1 MLWPRFPRSK
11 GAISQLKRHS
21 RIFCSLC
28 SFCYQ
33 NQFSSE
39 ILSSF
44 DFGEDIPAPSY
55 SSDQPFSV
63 SFLGASS
70 FSHFLY
76 QGNQLAIPSQPHPA
90 HNYVL
95 FDIFSILK
103 EFEFIMDSLKMG
115 DATRKKKEF
124 RHFLID

>member
-1 MLWPRFPRSK
+1 MLLPSFPPSK
-11 GAISQLKRHS
+11 GAISQLKRPS

-44 DFGEDIPAPSY
+44 DFGEDVPAPSY
-55 SSDQPFSV
+55 SSDQFFSV
-63 SFLGASS
+63 SFPGASS

-76 QGNQLAIPSQPHPA
+76 QGNQLATPSQPHPA

-115 DATRKKKEF
+115 DDSRKKKEF

>member
-1 MLWPRFPRSK
+1 MLWPRFPPGK
-11 GAISQLKRHS
+11 GAISQLKRPS

-28 SFCYQ
+28 SLCHQ
-33 NQFSSE
+33 NQFSSK

-44 DFGEDIPAPSY
+44 DFRENIPAPSY
-55 SSDQPFSV
+55 SSDQSSV
-63 SFLGASS
+63 CFPGTSSLPYFL
-70 FSHFLY
+70 H
-76 QGNQLAIPSQPHPA
+76 QGNQLATPSQPHPG
-90 HNYVL
+90 HSYVL

-115 DATRKKKEF
+115 DPPKKEL